1 MNNNSMKLLFLSTLL
16 VGTIL
21 SISSNSWFGVS
32 MGLEINL
39 ISYIPMMAYN
49 KNVMMNES
57 AIKYFI
63 VQVMASKMLLFSISL
78 IQMKQPIN
86 WEKEMISSLMSS
98 STSSLLLKIEAAQFH
113 FWFPDA
119 MGASSWINC
128 FILMTW
134 EKVAPMMVLSYCIQ
148 MSTFIMMLNIT
159 RIIIGALGGLNQTSL
174 WQILAYSSIS
184 HLGWMISSI
193 IVSENVW
200 EIVFHHLLVTNNYH
214 SLNIQKNKFIF
225 LNQIYSESN
234 MKTEIKFM
242 MFLSLLS
249 LGGLPPFLGF
259 LPKWIVI
266 QLLIEN
272 NLTALMTI
280 MVILTTITLY
290 YYMRISFSALILS
303 YTENSWS
310 MSIKSNKYSFIM
322 PLMVT
327 VSTLGLICSSTMI
340 SVY

>member
-21 SISSNSWFGVS
+21 SISSNSWFGVW

-39 ISYIPMMAYN
+39 LSFIPMLANN

-63 VQVMASKMLLFSISL
+63 VQAMASTMLLFSILL
-78 IQMKQPIN
+78 IQMKQPTN
-86 WEKEMISSLMSS
+86 WEKEMIPSMMIS
-98 STSSLLLKIEAAQFH
+98 SSLLLKIGAAPFH
-113 FWFPDA
+113 FWFPEV
-119 MGASSWINC
+119 MGTSSWINC
-128 FILMTW
+128 LILMTW
-134 EKVAPMMVLSYCIQ
+134 QKIAPMMVLSYCIQ
-148 MSTFIMMLNIT
+148 MSTFIMMIIIT
-159 RIIIGALGGLNQTSL
+159 SIIIGALGGLNQTSL
-174 WQILAYSSIS
+174 RQILAYSSIS

-200 EIVFHHLLVTNNYH
+200 EVYFIIYSVMSMIMVLMFKSTN
-214 SLNIQKNKFIF
+214 LFF

-259 LPKWIVI
+259 LPKWMVI

-272 NLTALMTI
+272 NLTTLMTI

-310 MSIKSNKYSFIM
+310 MGIKTNKYSFIM
-322 PLMVT
+322 QLMVT
-327 VSTLGLICSSTMI
+327 VSTLGLICSSIMI